1 MENNLNEHFW
11 QERAAQK
18 MSFEVIKTDLSNHT
32 LLKMNPSANDRDIS
46 GRSQKPV
53 IESAISSPVLMPDGT
68 FGLIGLDIDSESKG
82 SFNMLNFRLYSR
94 VEMKGP
100 DNDQWLE
107 VRESSDKEEV
117 IAKAYFLK

>member
-18 MSFEVIKTDLSNHT
+18 MHFEVIKTDLYNHT
-32 LLKMNPSANDRDIS
+32 LLNFRPFVNDIL
-46 GRSQKPV
+46 GRPQKPV

-82 SFNMLNFRLYSR
+82 SFNMLNFKLYGR

-100 DNDQWLE
+100 DGQQWLE
-107 VRESSDKEEV
+107 VRESSEKEEV